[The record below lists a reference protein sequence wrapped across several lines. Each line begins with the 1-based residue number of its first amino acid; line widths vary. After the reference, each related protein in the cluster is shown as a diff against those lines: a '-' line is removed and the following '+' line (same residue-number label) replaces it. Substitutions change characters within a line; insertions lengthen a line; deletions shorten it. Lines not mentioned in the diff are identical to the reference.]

1 MTLVALH
8 PESIPGRP
16 DELRWVIPA
25 GLLCCTGRVTDA
37 PAGLGDLI
45 ADGSLAEMVVEAD
58 GIRIG
63 LAPGRSWRVDGAGIR
78 SALHAALEQPGAWRT
93 QSGGPEGRA
102 SGGRGPDERLREVAD
117 EVLDGVVGDVIRS
130 HGGLPSVASVE
141 DGVLAISLRGACS
154 GCPAVGFTL
163 TARIER
169 AVRERCPELR
179 AVIAV

>member
-8 PESIPGRP
+8 PESVPGHP

-25 GLLCCTGRVTDA
+25 GLLRCSGHVTDA

-45 ADGSLAEMVVEAD
+45 EDGSLAEMVVEAD

-63 LAPGRSWRVDGAGIR
+63 LGPGRSWRVDGPGIR
-78 SALHAALEQPGAWRT
+78 SSLHAALENPGAWRIRP
-93 QSGGPEGRA
+93 GAAEGPE
-102 SGGRGPDERLREVAD
+102 GRGPDERLLEIAA
-117 EVLDGVVGDVIRS
+117 EVLDGAVGDFIRS
-130 HGGLPSVASVE
+130 HGGRPSVASVE

-169 AVRERCPELR
+169 AVRERYPELQ

>member
-16 DELRWVIPA
+16 EELRWVIPA

-45 ADGSLAEMVVEAD
+45 ADGSLTEMVVEAD

-63 LAPGRSWRVDGAGIR
+63 LAPGRSWRVDGPGIR
-78 SALHAALEQPGAWRT
+78 SALHAALENPGAWRT
-93 QSGGPEGRA
+93 QPGGAGGPD
-102 SGGRGPDERLREVAD
+102 GRGPDERLLEIAA
-117 EVLDGVVGDVIRS
+117 EVLDGAVGDFIRS
-130 HGGLPSVASVE
+130 HGGRPSVSSVE

-169 AVRERCPELR
+169 AVRERYPELR
-179 AVIAV
+179 AVVAV